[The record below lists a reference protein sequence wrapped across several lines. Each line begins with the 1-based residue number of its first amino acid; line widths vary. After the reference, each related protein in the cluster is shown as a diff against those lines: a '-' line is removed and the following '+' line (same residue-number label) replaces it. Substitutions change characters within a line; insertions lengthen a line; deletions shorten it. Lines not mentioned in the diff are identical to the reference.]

1 MTIQIGIRGS
11 LVGFLIDIFW
21 ALLLVGA
28 PIAVFTMA
36 LVWWSLQ
43 GGHFKESSDTSAL
56 MAEIKAM
63 RGKKEKKEKKARKAR
78 KEDKAEKKAEK
89 KARLE
94 KMHPLQ
100 RKWAKFGGGFY
111 GIVAFFTYIVIEVI
125 EIITTISNLG
135 GFIDFIK
142 KLNFSLVVEMFVQAI
157 MNFVNAMIWPVY
169 WMQRID
175 TNQVWAWFLIAYG
188 GYWVGLKLA
197 QALIQ
202 RRSHVVT

>member
-1 MTIQIGIRGS
+1 M
-11 LVGFLIDIFW
+11 GFFIEIFW
-21 ALLLVGA
+21 ALLVVGL
-28 PIAVFTMA
+28 PIAIFTLA

-43 GGHFKESSDTSAL
+43 GGHFKEASDTSAL
-56 MAEIKAM
+56 MAEIKAI
-63 RGKKEKKEKKARKAR
+63 RGKKVKKEDRKTKK
-78 KEDKAEKKAEK
+78 EEKAEK

-142 KLNFSLVVEMFVQAI
+142 QLNFSLVVEMFVQAI
-157 MNFVNAMIWPVY
+157 LNFVNAMIWPVY

-175 TNQVWAWFLIAYG
+175 TNQVWVWFLVAYG
-188 GYWVGLKLA
+188 GYWAGLKLA
-197 QALIQ
+197 QVLIQ
-202 RRSHVVT
+202 HRSQVVT